1 MISFWQAVILGLI
14 QGLTEFLP
22 VSSSG
27 HLTIVQSFMQISGNM
42 ITFDI
47 FVHLGTL
54 VAVFVAFWSDIAA
67 LLRRPFCRFTVMI
80 IAGTIPAA
88 IMGFLLNDFFEMLF
102 SSITAVCCALIV
114 TGVLLWISDHFSGT
128 KSVNDMTLKDAL
140 LVGIFQG
147 IAITP
152 GLSRSGSTIFGALLC
167 GLKRSEA
174 AKLSFILSIPVILG
188 AAVKQLHDVAGDS
201 AFVFQPSYI
210 VGAIVAAV
218 SGYLAIRI
226 FLRLLARKSLRVF
239 SYYVWALAIVV
250 LILQIV

>member
-27 HLTIVQSFMQISGNM
+27 HLTIAQSFMQISGNL
-42 ITFDI
+42 IAFDI

-88 IMGFLLNDFFEMLF
+88 IMGVLLGDFFETLF

-128 KSVNDMTLKDAL
+128 KSVNDITVKDAL

-188 AAVKQLHDVAGDS
+188 AAVKQLHDVAGNS